1 MPDRVVTEE
10 INLLA
15 KVASLLSELPEAKT
29 ASEAPIVRELE
40 RLREVILSG
49 DEAKDIS
56 ALTEQYH
63 HQASVLNQLRS
74 AGTSEGV
81 DAASP
86 YFAHLRLKE
95 DGKTRDL
102 CLGRTTCIERGI
114 RIVDWRDA
122 PISKIFYSYRQGEQY
137 DEEIAG
143 RERIGEVM
151 ARRMVRIRNGV
162 LERVQSPEG
171 DYSMDEKEFER
182 WHRTEPH
189 TARLQGGE
197 GAALRAFGEG
207 EGAGRRLGTLEGG
220 LEMRADKR
228 LPEITGLIDPLQFEL
243 ITESRP
249 GFLVI
254 RGAAGSGKTTVA
266 LHRVAYL
273 AFDDPRIDGPET
285 LVVVFSPALRN
296 FVSHVLPSLGLSNVR
311 IVSYREWVS
320 EERRRHFQNVSASV
334 RNDTSALAQRMK
346 LHPFLSLSLERYIE
360 MHEGAPTAER
370 VLDDWAGVLCEE
382 ELLVAT
388 AKEVEPDW
396 DCEAE
401 IRKFVHEQRI
411 QLESFFAGLGG
422 DESALVE
429 LDPEDDA
436 LLLRAWQLRVGAL
449 RAGAKKPLRLRHLV
463 IDEVQD
469 FSALEVQVLLGCM
482 DDRASITLAGDTHQH
497 VMKNSGFS
505 SWTDFFHLIGIP
517 GTEVDTLRV
526 SYRSARPIVEFA
538 QDLLGDLAE
547 SDEAP
552 EATRDGPPVEF
563 FRFADRGACVAFV
576 ADALR
581 QLARDE
587 PAASVAL
594 LTPSVAVSAAYHETL
609 ERCELPRLRWVRDE
623 KFSFAAGVEIAEIDQ
638 VKGLEFDYVILLDV
652 DSVHF
657 PDLPETRRLLHV
669 GATRA
674 IHQLWLM
681 SVGTPAPMLGGL
693 DES

>member
-1 MPDRVVTEE
+1 MAEE
-10 INLLA
+10 IDLLA
-15 KVASLLSELPEAKT
+15 KVTSLLGELPETKT

-49 DEAKDIS
+49 DEAKDLS

-63 HQASVLNQLRS
+63 HQASLLNQLRS
-74 AGTSEGV
+74 AGTAECV
-81 DAASP
+81 DPASP
-86 YFAHLRLKE
+86 YFAHLRLDE
-95 DGKTRDL
+95 NGKHRDL
-102 CLGRTTCIERGI
+102 CLGRATCIERGI

-122 PISKIFYSYRQGEQY
+122 PISKIFYSYRQGEQF

-143 RERIGEVM
+143 RERIGEVT

-171 DYSMDEKEFER
+171 DYSIDEKEEDR
-182 WHRTEPH
+182 WHRAEPR

-207 EGAGRRLGTLEGG
+207 EGIDRRLGTVEGG
-220 LEMRADKR
+220 LEMRTDKR

-296 FVSHVLPSLGLSNVR
+296 FVSHVLPSLGLSGVR
-311 IVSYREWVS
+311 IVSYREWVG
-320 EERRRHFQNVSASV
+320 EERRRHFRNISPSV
-334 RNDTSALAQRMK
+334 RNDTTALAQRIK
-346 LHPFLSLSLERYIE
+346 LHPFLSLALQRYIE
-360 MHEGAPTAER
+360 SHPGEPTAER
-370 VLDDWAGVLCEE
+370 ALDDWAGVLCEE
-382 ELLVAT
+382 ELLLST
-388 AKEVEPDW
+388 AREVEPEW
-396 DCEAE
+396 DSEAE
-401 IRKFVHEQRI
+401 IRKFVHGQRI
-411 QLESFFAGLGG
+411 ELESFFAGLGG
-422 DESALVE
+422 DESAIVE

-436 LLLRAWQLRVGAL
+436 LLLRAWQLRVGPL
-449 RAGAKKPLRLRHLV
+449 RSGVKKPLQLRHLV

-482 DDRASITLAGDTHQH
+482 DSQASITLAGDTHQH
-497 VMKNSGFS
+497 VMKHSGFS
-505 SWTDFFHLIGIP
+505 SWSEFFHLIGIP

-538 QDLLGDLAE
+538 QDLLGDLTE
-547 SDEAP
+547 GDEAP
-552 EATRDGPPVEF
+552 ESTRDGPPVEL

-581 QLARDE
+581 QLSRDE
-587 PAASVAL
+587 PQASVAL
-594 LTPSVAVSAAYHETL
+594 LSPSVAVSAAYYETL

-623 KFSFAAGVEIAEIDQ
+623 KFSFAAGIEIAEIDQ
-638 VKGLEFDYVILLDV
+638 VKGLEFDYVILLEV
-652 DSVHF
+652 DGVHF
-657 PDLPETRRLLHV
+657 PDRPEARRLLHV

-681 SVGTPAPMLGGL
+681 SIGTPAPMLGGL
-693 DES
+693 SES

>member
-1 MPDRVVTEE
+1 MD
-10 INLLA
+10 LLA
-15 KVASLLSELPEAKT
+15 KVLSLLSELPQTKT

-56 ALTEQYH
+56 ALSEQYH

-74 AGTSEGV
+74 AGAVEGV
-81 DAASP
+81 DPSSP

-95 DGKTRDL
+95 NGKERDL

-122 PISKIFYSYRQGEQY
+122 PISKIFYSYRQGEHY

-143 RERIGEVM
+143 RERIGEV
-151 ARRMVRIRNGV
+151 AVRRMVRIQQGA

-171 DYSMDEKEFER
+171 DYALDEKDSDGWTR
-182 WHRTEPH
+182 AEPR

-197 GAALRAFGEG
+197 GVALRAFKVGEG
-207 EGAGRRLGTLEGG
+207 QDRRMGTLESGQV
-220 LEMRADKR
+220 MRVDKR

-273 AFDDPRIDGPET
+273 AFAEPRIDGPET

-296 FVSHVLPSLGLSNVR
+296 FVGHVLPSLGLSNVR
-311 IVSYREWVS
+311 IVSYREWVA
-320 EERRRHFQNVSASV
+320 EERRKHFRNLSIGVRH
-334 RNDTSALAQRMK
+334 DTSALAQRIK
-346 LHPFLSLSLERYIE
+346 LHPLLSLAMERYVAAHPGE
-360 MHEGAPTAER
+360 ATAER
-370 VLDDWAGVLCEE
+370 AIDDWAGVLCEE
-382 ELLVAT
+382 ELLLA
-388 AKEVEPDW
+388 AAQEIEPDW
-396 DCEAE
+396 DSAAE
-401 IRKFVHEQRI
+401 IRKFVDGQRV
-411 QLESFFAGLGG
+411 QLEAIFAALGG
-422 DESALVE
+422 DETAQAE

-436 LLLRAWQLRVGAL
+436 LLLRAWQLRVGPL
-449 RAGAKKPLRLRHLV
+449 RSSGKKPLRLRHLV

-469 FSALEVQVLLGCM
+469 FSALEVQVLLDCM
-482 DDRASITLAGDTHQH
+482 DSNASITLAGDTHQH
-497 VMKNSGFS
+497 VMKHSGFS
-505 SWTDFFHLIGIP
+505 SWTDFFRLLGIP

-538 QDLLGDLAE
+538 QELLGDLTE
-547 SDEAP
+547 DEDGP
-552 EATRDGPPVEF
+552 EATRDGPPVEL

-581 QLARDE
+581 QLCTDE
-587 PAASVAL
+587 PQASVAL
-594 LTPSVAVSAAYHETL
+594 LTPSVAASAAYYETL
-609 ERCELPRLRWVRDE
+609 ERCELPRLHWVRDE
-623 KFSFAAGVEIAEIDQ
+623 KFSFKAGVEIAEIDQ

-652 DSVHF
+652 DATQF
-657 PDLPETRRLLHV
+657 PDLPEARRLLHV

-674 IHQLWLM
+674 IHQLWLT
-681 SVGTPAPMLGGL
+681 SVGTPAPMLASLG
-693 DES
+693 ES